1 MSEKIIHFD
10 IRPGA
15 GKDLDIA
22 RMFPMTSPHP
32 VRHMSVN
39 YFVDDMR
46 RRRTTPNLA
55 LRKRIE
61 MTRFRTIPT
70 LDLAYPEI
78 VDPKVWQQQLLDLA
92 PRPRTIDIV
101 VPLSEPYGA
110 LDIRSEKPIPR
121 ERIYPDLF
129 TRRLPYTLMM
139 RRTTKEARHWTK
151 RHRRGIIG
159 TLLTLVVT
167 AVPTLFFVRY
177 SVEAGYTKLL
187 TLRDATT
194 ITDMH
199 TSIASARDDFERANF
214 LWFPFSWLP
223 GETADLAGRS
233 IDGGRLLTR
242 GLASV
247 LDTIP
252 LGTGATFA
260 LDRGGSLSPEFRSE
274 SSDIFPLQSI
284 GIETPTDWLDKN
296 SAVIDSALTD
306 MSSAARIYGGVG
318 TGSELASKMHDVG
331 SLLARGMQY
340 LTYATAHK
348 ESLLQFLG
356 HDEPIRYLV
365 LNQNRDE
372 IRANGGFPGSV
383 IVFTLYKGNILDL
396 RRDDVYYYDWNLYPY
411 KEPPPPG
418 VALLTDNY
426 GLRDVNY
433 YPDFHDTLE
442 KANAFIERSGDS
454 TITSGI
460 AIHQ

>member
-1 MSEKIIHFD
+1 
-10 IRPGA
+10 
-15 GKDLDIA
+15 
-22 RMFPMTSPHP
+22 
-32 VRHMSVN
+32 
-39 YFVDDMR
+39 
-46 RRRTTPNLA
+46 
-55 LRKRIE
+55 
-61 MTRFRTIPT
+61 
-70 LDLAYPEI
+70 
-78 VDPKVWQQQLLDLA
+78 
-92 PRPRTIDIV
+92 
-101 VPLSEPYGA
+101 
-110 LDIRSEKPIPR
+110 
-121 ERIYPDLF
+121 
-129 TRRLPYTLMM
+129 MM
-139 RRTTKEARHWTK
+139 RRSTKEAKRWTK
-151 RHRRGIIG
+151 KHRRGIIG

-167 AVPTLFFVRY
+167 AVPTLLFVRY
-177 SVEAGYTKLL
+177 SVEAGYTRLL

-194 ITDMH
+194 ITEMR
-199 TSIASARDDFERANF
+199 TGIAGARDDFERANF
-214 LWFPFSWLP
+214 LWLPFSWFP
-223 GETADLAGRS
+223 GETADLAGRA

-242 GLASV
+242 GLSSV
-247 LDTIP
+247 LDTVP
-252 LGTGATFA
+252 VATGSVFSLGRTE
-260 LDRGGSLSPEFRSE
+260 SLAPEFRSD
-274 SSDIFPLQSI
+274 SADIFPLQTI

-296 SAVIDSALTD
+296 STVIDSALTD
-306 MSSAARIYGGVG
+306 MSRAADVYRGVG
-318 TGSELASKMHDVG
+318 TGSELSTKMHDVG
-331 SLLARGMQY
+331 SLLSRGMKY

-348 ESLLQFLG
+348 ENLLQFLG

-460 AIHQ
+460 AIHQGLIEDILDKTGPVSVSGVTIPFDNRNFSLLMSTLVENQFAREHHPKDILFQFAKSLMSKVQEKRMYETVFDIFERNWNDGEILFASRDPSMDATIAEFRGQLPWECESVSSEQ